1 MSDLISMFGLNTDQT
16 VALFSMQYNI
26 VSKDIEKTKKEGG
39 NGIFFKDQD
48 EKIREEWLI
57 SWKENINGY
66 IHSLPDG
73 KNKNVIT
80 DENVLFNTLMKM
92 SYKEQIRTPFYLMI
106 LELVLFRPYYEI
118 VDAEKADNE
127 KWKNLEFDFDRIIE
141 HYKNFCSLLGIDES
155 YVSKFKDSFESAQ
168 KRISGDSWF
177 TWLFFGGIIVAL
189 LAFVFAGPIAALFAA
204 NGLHGAAAVAA
215 GMAALGG
222 GAIAAGGFG
231 MAGGMAVIVGG
242 GALLGIGAG
251 AGAKMLFSCS
261 PEITLSQAAKLEV
274 VLKEIVLGY
283 QHDIQLAQE
292 ILIKQ
297 QEQIGILKTELY
309 KLQMENEKK
318 EDEINNLK
326 KSIEYLEEF
335 VKFKVAA

>member
-26 VSKDIEKTKKEGG
+26 VLKDIEKTKLEGG
-39 NGIFFKDQD
+39 NGFFFKDQD

-57 SWKENINGY
+57 RWKENINGY

-73 KNKNVIT
+73 KKKNVIT
-80 DENVLFNTLMKM
+80 EEKVLYNALKKM
-92 SYKEQIRTPFYLMI
+92 SDKEQNRIPFYLMI

-127 KWKNLEFDFDRIIE
+127 KWKKLEFDFERIIE
-141 HYKNFCSLLGIDES
+141 HYKNYCLLLCIDES
-155 YVSKFKDSFESAQ
+155 YVSKFKDSFESAL

-177 TWLFFGGIIVAL
+177 TWLFFGGIIAAL

-204 NGLHGAAAVAA
+204 KGLHGAAAVAA
-215 GMAALGG
+215 GLAALGG
-222 GAIAAGGFG
+222 GAIAAGGLG

-251 AGAKMLFSCS
+251 AGAKKLFSS
-261 PEITLSQAAKLEV
+261 FPKMTLSQAAKLEV

-292 ILIKQ
+292 ILVKQ
-297 QEQIGILKTELY
+297 QEQIGILKTELL
-309 KLQMENEKK
+309 KMQMKNKKNE
-318 EDEINNLK
+318 EEINNLK
-326 KSIEYLEEF
+326 KSIEYLEEL
-335 VKFKVAA
+335 VKLKVAA

>member
-1 MSDLISMFGLNTDQT
+1 MHL
-16 VALFSMQYNI
+16 Y
-26 VSKDIEKTKKEGG
+26 KK
-39 NGIFFKDQD
+39 
-48 EKIREEWLI
+48 
-57 SWKENINGY
+57 NINGY

-73 KNKNVIT
+73 ENKNVIR
-80 DENVLFNTLMKM
+80 DEHVLFNTLIKM
-92 SYKEQIRTPFYLMI
+92 SSNEQIRTPFYLMI

-127 KWKNLEFDFDRIIE
+127 KWNKLNFDFDRIIY
-141 HYKNFCSLLGIDES
+141 HYQKFCSLLGIDEN
-155 YVSKFKDSFESAQ
+155 YILKFKNSYESAQ
-168 KRISGDSWF
+168 KRISGDSWLP
-177 TWLFFGGIIVAL
+177 WLFFGGIIVAL
-189 LAFVFAGPIAALFAA
+189 LAFVYAGPIAAMFAA
-204 NGLHGAAAVAA
+204 KGLHGAAAVAA

-222 GAIAAGGFG
+222 GTIAAGGLG

-251 AGAKMLFSCS
+251 AGAKMLFSSS

-283 QHDIQLAQE
+283 QHDLKLAQE
-292 ILIKQ
+292 ILVKQ
-297 QEQIGILKTELY
+297 QEQIGILKAELY
-309 KLQMENEKK
+309 KMQMENEKK